1 MNQFTKAS
9 RHRCRIKLAL
19 QGASGSGKTYSSLLL
34 AYGLTGD
41 WNKIAVIDT
50 ENGSSHLYSKLGPY
64 SVLQLTPPFSP
75 ENYSEAIEMAV
86 KEGFECLIID
96 SMSHEWNGSGG
107 ILDIHGAMPGNSFT
121 NWAKV
126 TPRHNRFMQTILQ
139 SDIHVIGT
147 MRSKTDYVMNE
158 KNGRSVPE
166 KVGMK
171 ATQRED
177 VEYEFTLV
185 FELNQQHM
193 AQVSKDRTGLFR
205 SLPEV
210 KLTSDIGMLINDWCT
225 NAPEQIK
232 SEPHDYFK
240 TLIDDCKSMVELVNL
255 YNNNEDRLK
264 DYKDEFIRKKN
275 ELNTNLNYLNNGTH
289 H

>member
-1 MNQFTKAS
+1 
-9 RHRCRIKLAL
+9 
-19 QGASGSGKTYSSLLL
+19 
-34 AYGLTGD
+34 
-41 WNKIAVIDT
+41 
-50 ENGSSHLYSKLGPY
+50 
-64 SVLQLTPPFSP
+64 
-75 ENYSEAIEMAV
+75 
-86 KEGFECLIID
+86 
-96 SMSHEWNGSGG
+96 
-107 ILDIHGAMPGNSFT
+107 
-121 NWAKV
+121 
-126 TPRHNRFMQTILQ
+126 
-139 SDIHVIGT
+139 
-147 MRSKTDYVMNE
+147 
-158 KNGRSVPE
+158 
-166 KVGMK
+166 
-171 ATQRED
+171 

-232 SEPHDYFK
+232 SESHDYFK

-255 YNNNEDRLK
+255 YNNHEDRQK